1 MIGRL
6 LIVGIRTGSALGRV
20 WGIIRRRCSRQRK
33 LANPVIRKGP
43 LNVKKIFAYSVTIT
57 TATINTS
64 RLLSRFFSFFTKTVF
79 CYLPQK
85 SPRATFCHFCLH
97 FALPLLDKTL
107 TPLKGWKKKKLVFRL
122 SFPHNFL
129 PASYPWCLHRQYN
142 SKLAQV
148 SLLADWF
155 IVHLVIVVT

>member
-20 WGIIRRRCSRQRK
+20 WDIIRRRCSRQRR
-33 LANPVIRKGP
+33 LANPVIRKGR

-107 TPLKGWKKKKLVFRL
+107 TPLKGWKKKRNWSSGSL
-122 SFPHNFL
+122 FPITFFL
-129 PASYPWCLHRQYN
+129 PASPGASIAKTIRN
-142 SKLAQV
+142 SHKWACSQTGL
-148 SLLADWF
+148 SF
-155 IVHLVIVVT
+155 ILG

>member
-1 MIGRL
+1 MNGRL

-33 LANPVIRKGP
+33 LANPVIRKGR

-64 RLLSRFFSFFTKTVF
+64 RLLSRFFSFFTKTLF

-85 SPRATFCHFCLH
+85 SPRATFCHFCSH
-97 FALPLLDKTL
+97 FALSLLDKIL
-107 TPLKGWKKKKLVFRL
+107 TPLKGRNKGKKNWSAGSLFPIPFFLPVSPGGSTAKTIRNSHKWACSQTGL
-122 SFPHNFL
+122 SFI
-129 PASYPWCLHRQYN
+129 WG
-142 SKLAQV
+142 
-148 SLLADWF
+148 
-155 IVHLVIVVT
+155 